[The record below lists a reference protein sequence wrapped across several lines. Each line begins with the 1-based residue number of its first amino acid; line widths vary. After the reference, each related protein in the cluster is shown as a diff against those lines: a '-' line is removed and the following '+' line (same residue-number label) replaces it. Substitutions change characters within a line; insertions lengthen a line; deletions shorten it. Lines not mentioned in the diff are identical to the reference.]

1 MRVDLF
7 GGVMDGVR
15 KSQYTIAF
23 KHFMLRKYCCFAKMN
38 DIIKR
43 KYLPKKKKNENIILV
58 PIF

>member
-1 MRVDLF
+1 
-7 GGVMDGVR
+7 MDGVR

-43 KYLPKKKKNENIILV
+43 KYHFGSYILGSLL
-58 PIF
+58 I

>member
-1 MRVDLF
+1 MN
-7 GGVMDGVR
+7 GVR

-43 KYLPKKKKNENIILV
+43 KYLPQKKKKKSENIILV
-58 PIF
+58 PIFWDHY